1 MPAPDV
7 PSVTVRPATPTDL
20 TTMAAWQ
27 CRYVPDGLF
36 PQMGERFVRRWHA
49 SFLDSPFGIALVA
62 ERVDAQGAQAV
73 GFLVGSTDQFRH
85 IDDVVRRHR
94 VRLALAG
101 LLALAQR
108 PRLGAHFVRT
118 RGRAYLKRILTPKSH
133 RTPGPAAGTSSGAA
147 SGAASGAESSAA
159 RRATAGTESNATSGG
174 QIAVVTAIAVD
185 PAARGTGA
193 GQKLLNRFL
202 EDASAAGATRAEL
215 VTLLG
220 EGNAAPFYERLNW
233 SVVDEHP
240 TRDGVNARTYRYELD
255 DNGR

>member
-1 MPAPDV
+1 
-7 PSVTVRPATPTDL
+7 VRPATPTDL

-62 ERVDAQGAQAV
+62 EHVDAQGTQAV

-94 VRLALAG
+94 LRLALAG

-118 RGRAYLKRILTPKSH
+118 RGRAYLKRILTPKWR
-133 RTPGPAAGTSSGAA
+133 RTPAAGPAASTESSIARPQ
-147 SGAASGAESSAA
+147 SSAA
-159 RRATAGTESNATSGG
+159 SRATTGAAANAASGG

-185 PAARGTGA
+185 SAARGTGA
-193 GQKLLNRFL
+193 GQELLNRFL
-202 EDASAAGATRAEL
+202 KDARTAGATRAEL

-233 SVVDEHP
+233 SAVDEHP
-240 TRDGVNARTYRYELD
+240 TRDGMRARTYRYDLG
-255 DNGR
+255 DNGQ

>member
-118 RGRAYLKRILTPKSH
+118 RGRAYLKRILTPKSR
-133 RTPGPAAGTSSGAA
+133 RTPAAVPAAR
-147 SGAASGAESSAA
+147 AE
-159 RRATAGTESNATSGG
+159 ATAASGG

-185 PAARGTGA
+185 SAARGTGA
-193 GQKLLNRFL
+193 GQELLNRFL
-202 EDASAAGATRAEL
+202 EDARTAGATRAEL
-215 VTLLG
+215 VTLLA

-233 SVVDEHP
+233 SAVDEHP
-240 TRDGVNARTYRYELD
+240 TRDGMRARTYRYDLG
-255 DNGR
+255 DNRR

>member
-1 MPAPDV
+1 LPAPDV

-62 ERVDAQGAQAV
+62 ERVDDQGPQAV

-133 RTPGPAAGTSSGAA
+133 RTPSAAPAAGAA
-147 SGAASGAESSAA
+147 AGAESDAA
-159 RRATAGTESNATSGG
+159 SRATAGTAANATSGG

-193 GQKLLNRFL
+193 GQELINRFL
-202 EDASAAGATRAEL
+202 EDARTAGAARAEL

-233 SVVDEHP
+233 SAVDEHP
-240 TRDGVNARTYRYELD
+240 TRDGMRARTYRYELG
-255 DNGR
+255 DNGQ

>member
-20 TTMAAWQ
+20 STMAAWQ

-49 SFLDSPFGIALVA
+49 SFLDSPFGVALVA
-62 ERVDAQGAQAV
+62 ERVDARGTQSV

-133 RTPGPAAGTSSGAA
+133 RTPAAGPAASTSSGTA
-147 SGAASGAESSAA
+147 SS
-159 RRATAGTESNATSGG
+159 TESNATSGG

-185 PAARGTGA
+185 SSARGTGA

-220 EGNAAPFYERLNW
+220 EGNAALFYERLNW
-233 SVVDEHP
+233 SAVDEHP
-240 TRDGVNARTYRYELD
+240 TRDGVNARTYRYELG

>member
-1 MPAPDV
+1 LPAPDV

-49 SFLDSPFGIALVA
+49 SFLESPFGIALVA
-62 ERVDAQGAQAV
+62 ERVDAQGKQAI

-85 IDDVVRRHR
+85 IDDVVRRNR

-118 RGRAYLKRILTPKSH
+118 RGRAYLKRILTPKSR
-133 RTPGPAAGTSSGAA
+133 RTPAAGEAA
-147 SGAASGAESSAA
+147 GTESSAA
-159 RRATAGTESNATSGG
+159 RPSSSAASRAPGGTAANATSGG

-185 PAARGTGA
+185 SAARGTGA
-193 GQKLLNRFL
+193 GQELLNRFL
-202 EDASAAGATRAEL
+202 EEARAAGAARAEL

-233 SVVDEHP
+233 SAVDEHP
-240 TRDGVNARTYRYELD
+240 TRDGMRARTYRYELG
-255 DNGR
+255 DNGQ

>member
-62 ERVDAQGAQAV
+62 ERVDAQGPQAV

-118 RGRAYLKRILTPKSH
+118 RGRAYLKRILTPKSR
-133 RTPGPAAGTSSGAA
+133 RTPTAGPAARTESNATS
-147 SGAASGAESSAA
+147 
-159 RRATAGTESNATSGG
+159 RATAGTAANATSGG

-185 PAARGTGA
+185 SAARGSGA
-193 GQKLLNRFL
+193 GQELLNRFL
-202 EDASAAGATRAEL
+202 KDVRTAGATRAEL

-233 SVVDEHP
+233 SAVDEHP
-240 TRDGVNARTYRYELD
+240 TRDGMRARTYRYELG

>member
-1 MPAPDV
+1 LPAQDV
-7 PSVTVRPATPTDL
+7 PGVTVRPATPTDL
-20 TTMAAWQ
+20 AAMAAWQ

-49 SFLDSPFGIALVA
+49 SFLDSPFGIALIA
-62 ERVDAQGAQAV
+62 ERVDTQGAQAV

-94 VRLALAG
+94 VRLALEG
-101 LLALAQR
+101 LLALAGR

-118 RGRAYLKRILTPKSH
+118 RARSYLTRILTPKSR
-133 RTPGPAAGTSSGAA
+133 RTPTAEPAAGEPLGA
-147 SGAASGAESSAA
+147 
-159 RRATAGTESNATSGG
+159 TPDG

-185 PAARGTGA
+185 AAARGSGA
-193 GQKLLNRFL
+193 GQELLNRFL
-202 EDASAAGATRAEL
+202 EHARTAGATRAEL

-233 SVVDEHP
+233 RPVGEHP
-240 TRDGVNARTYRYELD
+240 TRDGRRARTYRYELGD
-255 DNGR
+255 IAQ

>member
-49 SFLDSPFGIALVA
+49 SFLDSPFGVALVA
-62 ERVDAQGAQAV
+62 ERVDAQGTQAV

-118 RGRAYLKRILTPKSH
+118 RGRAYLKRILTPKLH
-133 RTPGPAAGTSSGAA
+133 RTPGAGPAAGAA
-147 SGAASGAESSAA
+147 AGAESHAA
-159 RRATAGTESNATSGG
+159 SRATAGTTANATSGG

-193 GQKLLNRFL
+193 GQELISRFL
-202 EDASAAGATRAEL
+202 EDARTAGAARAEL

-233 SVVDEHP
+233 SAVDEHP
-240 TRDGVNARTYRYELD
+240 TRDGMRARTYRYELG
-255 DNGR
+255 DNGQ

>member
-62 ERVDAQGAQAV
+62 ERVDDQGAQAV

-118 RGRAYLKRILTPKSH
+118 RGRAYLKRILTPKSR
-133 RTPGPAAGTSSGAA
+133 RTPTAVPAART
-147 SGAASGAESSAA
+147 E
-159 RRATAGTESNATSGG
+159 ATAASGG

-185 PAARGTGA
+185 SAARGTGA
-193 GQKLLNRFL
+193 GQELLSRFL
-202 EDASAAGATRAEL
+202 EDAHTAGATRAEL
-215 VTLLG
+215 VALLG
-220 EGNAAPFYERLNW
+220 EGSAAPFYERLNW
-233 SVVDEHP
+233 SAVDEHP
-240 TRDGVNARTYRYELD
+240 TRDGMRARTYRYDLG

>member
-49 SFLDSPFGIALVA
+49 SFLDSPFGVALVA
-62 ERVDAQGAQAV
+62 ERVDAQGTQAV

-133 RTPGPAAGTSSGAA
+133 RTPSAAPAAGAA
-147 SGAASGAESSAA
+147 AGAESNAA
-159 RRATAGTESNATSGG
+159 SRATAGTTAGTAANATSGG

-193 GQKLLNRFL
+193 GQELINRFL
-202 EDASAAGATRAEL
+202 EDARTAGAARAEL

-233 SVVDEHP
+233 SAVDEHP
-240 TRDGVNARTYRYELD
+240 TRDGMRARTYRYELGG
-255 DNGR
+255 NGQ